1 MTGFDKMKAH
11 VLSKY
16 FGYSVSFVSLCVG
29 TILLSGLFVRFTFPG
44 QLRVM
49 CGIVFLLMGV
59 YRFVATRYKF
69 REHESL
75 DQ

>member
-1 MTGFDKMKAH
+1 MKAQM
-11 VLSKY
+11 LSKY
-16 FGYSVSFVSLCVG
+16 FGYTVSFVSLCVG
-29 TILLSGLFVRFTFPG
+29 TILLSGLFIRFTLPG

-59 YRFVATRYKF
+59 YRFVATRYKV
-69 REHESL
+69 REGEGL